1 MTRGLSVCSAHR
13 LWLLRQPRF
22 HIARSDHPIHD
33 RLDEGLTWPAEA
45 RVRQVVAQE
54 SCPCVQTHQSI
65 AHPGRCRVRGLLA
78 AAVHMMR
85 HCQAQILLVVVLRQP
100 LRERTSATAAAPLQQ
115 ARGMQQYETCA
126 QALRMSKQSRA
137 DSILSMQCVCARCQ
151 TQRRQRAP
159 ATPAFG
165 SPVAA
170 NCTKYRI
177 IALPTGVAKA
187 AGSDPCPARYNVCQP
202 VETRA
207 ITPADDCGAR
217 AGL

>member
-137 DSILSMQCVCARCQ
+137 DSILSMQRSRACACVLDVKLNGGNAHQPHLRSGHQWQRIVLSIGSLRC
-151 TQRRQRAP
+151 RP
-159 ATPAFG
+159 A
-165 SPVAA
+165 SPRLLDPTHALQDTTFA
-170 NCTKYRI
+170 NPSKH
-177 IALPTGVAKA
+177 A
-187 AGSDPCPARYNVCQP
+187 Q
-202 VETRA
+202 
-207 ITPADDCGAR
+207 
-217 AGL
+217 